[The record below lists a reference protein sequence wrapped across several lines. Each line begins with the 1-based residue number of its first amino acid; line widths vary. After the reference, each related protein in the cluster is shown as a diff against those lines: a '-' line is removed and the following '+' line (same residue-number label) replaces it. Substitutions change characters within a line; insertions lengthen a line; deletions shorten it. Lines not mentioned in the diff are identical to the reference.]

1 MPEEGNIG
9 ISGAVSS
16 VIYENEET
24 GYIVLRLDTGSE
36 GLVTVV
42 GCIPY
47 ASPGE
52 SLELEGSWTS
62 HPTHGQQFRAERAV
76 RRMPETAA
84 AIYEYLA
91 FGGIKGIGPVTAKLI
106 VEKFGAEALDVM
118 EETPERLREVRGIT
132 AKKAEEIGRA
142 FQRRAGLR
150 RLVEFLVGEGLS
162 ARLAIRLFKAYG
174 DDALAALRDNPYI
187 LAGEYI
193 GGEFREADELAISLG
208 FDANCAERAQAA
220 AMFELSHNLNNGHTF
235 IPRNK
240 LTDVTASL
248 IEVGADTVSD
258 ALDALTEQGL
268 TVECEVAGLRACYLT
283 SVYIAET
290 EVAERISGMSRCKLF
305 ESAELKRLIDD
316 AQNEMGVVLAEGQKR
331 AVEIAAERRIM
342 ALTGGPGTGKTTTVR
357 AILALFNKM
366 GLKTVLTAPTGR
378 AAKRMGELCR
388 EEAQTVHR
396 LLGAGFSEEM
406 GLPVFQKGAD
416 DPLDADAVILDE
428 SSMVDIMLMHALLDA
443 MKPDCR
449 LVLVGDADQLPSVGP
464 GNVFSDIIGSGI
476 VETVYLTE
484 IFRQAAESRIVSNAH
499 RINRGE
505 LPEADNTGDF
515 FFLQRR
521 TPEKTVETILELCA
535 SRLPQKMGI
544 DPSQIQVLTPTR
556 MYETGTVR
564 LNCALQSAL
573 NPPKEGKSEKRFGD
587 FLFREGDRV
596 MQIRN
601 NYDIIWKKGEIIGSG
616 VFNGDIGQLIAIDN
630 KQQTVTVDFDE
641 KIALYSFDMLTELEP
656 AYAMTV
662 HKSQGS
668 EYRAVILSL
677 SKGAPGLLTR
687 SVLYTAVTRARE
699 LLIMVG
705 DSEILRQMTQ
715 DNRKQRRYSGLKAK
729 LKSKIPSAY
738 NA

>member
-1 MPEEGNIG
+1 MPEEERNEICGT
-9 ISGAVSS
+9 VSS
-16 VIYENEET
+16 IIYENEET

-52 SLELEGSWTS
+52 TLELKGSWTS
-62 HPTHGQQFRAERAV
+62 HPAHGQQFKSELTV
-76 RRMPETAA
+76 RKMPETAS

-106 VEKFGAEALDVM
+106 VEKFGAEALDVI
-118 EETPERLREVRGIT
+118 EDTPERLQEVRGIT

-150 RLVEFLVGEGLS
+150 RLVEFMVGQGLS
-162 ARLAIRLFKAYG
+162 ARLAMRLYKAYG

-193 GGEFREADELAISLG
+193 GGEFREADALAINLG
-208 FDANCAERAQAA
+208 IGTDSPERVQAA

-235 IPRNK
+235 IPRKK
-240 LTDVTASL
+240 LIEVTASF
-248 IEVGADTVSD
+248 IEVGTETVSD
-258 ALDALTEQGL
+258 ALDALTEQGMI
-268 TVECEVAGLRACYLT
+268 VECDVAGHRACYLT
-283 SVYIAET
+283 TLYIAET
-290 EVAERISGMSRCKLF
+290 EVAERISEMSCLKLF
-305 ESAELKRLIDD
+305 ERSELKRLIDD

-331 AVEIAAERRIM
+331 AVETAAERRIM
-342 ALTGGPGTGKTTTVR
+342 ALTGGPGTGKTTTVK
-357 AILALFNKM
+357 AILTLFNNM

-378 AAKRMGELCR
+378 AAKRMGELCG

-396 LLGAGFSEEM
+396 LLGAGFNEEM
-406 GLPVFQKGAD
+406 GLPVFQKCAD

-428 SSMVDIMLMHALLDA
+428 SSMVEIMLMHALLDA
-443 MKPDCR
+443 MKPECR

-464 GNVFSDIIGSGI
+464 GNVFADIIGSGI

-484 IFRQAAESRIVSNAH
+484 IFRQAAESRIVKNAH
-499 RINRGE
+499 RINSGE
-505 LPEADNTGDF
+505 LPEAQNDGDF

-521 TPEKTVETILELCA
+521 TPEKTVETILELC
-535 SRLPQKMGI
+535 STRLPQKMGI

-556 MYETGTVR
+556 MYETGTVK
-564 LNCALQSAL
+564 LNRALQSAL
-573 NPPKEGKSEKRFGD
+573 NPQREGRNEKRFGD

-641 KIALYSFDMLTELEP
+641 KIAIYSFDMLIELEP

-662 HKSQGS
+662 HKAQGS
-668 EYRAVILSL
+668 EYKAVILSV
-677 SKGAPGLLTR
+677 SRGAPGLLTR

-705 DSEILRQMTQ
+705 DGEILRQMTE
-715 DNRKQRRYSGLKAK
+715 DNRKQKRYSGLKAK
-729 LKSKIPSAY
+729 LMSGHR
-738 NA
+738 

>member
-1 MPEEGNIG
+1 MQEGSIG
-9 ISGAVSS
+9 ISGTVSS
-16 VIYENEET
+16 VIYQNEET
-24 GYIVLRLDTGSE
+24 GYTVLRLDTGAE

-42 GCIPY
+42 GCLPY

-52 SLELEGSWTS
+52 TLELEGGWTS
-62 HPTHGQQFRAERAV
+62 HPTHGQQFKVEQAV
-76 RRMPETAA
+76 RRLPETTA

-91 FGGIKGIGPVTAKLI
+91 FGGIKGIGPVTARLI
-106 VEKFGAEALDVM
+106 VERFGVETLDVI
-118 EETPERLREVRGIT
+118 EQTPERLSELRGIS
-132 AKKAEEIGRA
+132 AKKAQEIGRA

-150 RLVEFLVGEGLS
+150 RLVEFLVRAGLS
-162 ARLAIRLFKAYG
+162 ARLAIRLFKVYG
-174 DDALAALRDNPYI
+174 DDALAALKDNPYI

-193 GGEFREADELAISLG
+193 GGDFHEADKLALSLG
-208 FDANCAERAQAA
+208 FEAGSAERVQAA
-220 AMFELSHNLNNGHTF
+220 ALFELSYNLNNGHTF

-240 LTDVTASL
+240 LIDVTSRLIDVDTYTTADALDSL
-248 IEVGADTVSD
+248 IE
-258 ALDALTEQGL
+258 QGMI
-268 TVECEVAGLRACYLT
+268 VECEIVGLRACYLT
-283 SVYIAET
+283 SLYIAES
-290 EVAERISGMSRCKLF
+290 EVAERILLMSGFKLF
-305 ESAELKRLIDD
+305 ESGELRQLIDE
-316 AQNEMGVVLAEGQKR
+316 AQSEMGVILAKGQKR

-378 AAKRMGELCR
+378 AAKRMGELCL

-396 LLGAGFSEEM
+396 LLGAGFNEEM
-406 GLPVFQKGAD
+406 GLPLFQKCAD

-428 SSMVDIMLMHALLDA
+428 SSMVDITLMHALLDA
-443 MKPDCR
+443 MKPECR
-449 LVLVGDADQLPSVGP
+449 LVLVGDSDQLPSVGP
-464 GNVFSDIIGSGI
+464 GNVFADIIGSGI
-476 VETVYLTE
+476 VETVCLTE
-484 IFRQAAESRIVSNAH
+484 IFRQAAESKIVSNAH

-505 LPEADNTGDF
+505 MPEADNTGDF

-535 SRLPQKMGI
+535 QRLPQNMGI
-544 DPSQIQVLTPTR
+544 PPTQIQVLSPTR

-564 LNCALQSAL
+564 LNSALQAAL
-573 NPPKEGKSEKRFGD
+573 NPPAEGRNEKRFGD

-601 NYDIIWKKGEIIGSG
+601 NYDIIWKKGETIGSG

-630 KQQTVTVDFDE
+630 KQQTLTVDFED
-641 KIALYSFDMLTELEP
+641 KIANYSFDMLNELEP

-677 SKGAPGLLTR
+677 SRGAPGLMTR
-687 SVLYTAVTRARE
+687 SVLYTAATRARE
-699 LLIMVG
+699 LLIIVG
-705 DSEILRQMTQ
+705 DSEVLKAMTQ
-715 DNRKQRRYSGLKAK
+715 DNRKQRRYSGLKAR
-729 LKSKIPSAY
+729 LKSG
-738 NA
+738 NR